1 MTECYRSMMW
11 FKKIVIVVMGSVA
24 IASCASAPDSPDPD
38 DAVDSAASS
47 DDAAETVPDELI
59 PIKAGHLV
67 ALDMAPLFVGV
78 ESGCFAD
85 NGLAV
90 ETVFFTNPGDNNA
103 ALAGGAIDFSTN
115 PFTLP
120 FFAASSG
127 VPIKTVSAAGGWG
140 VMQVIANN
148 EYELE
153 SVADLAAYVAD
164 NPDTTLRI
172 ATLRGDTLELILLDA
187 FEQEGVSVDAVEMV
201 YFDDLLAMVDAFRL
215 GEVDLLSHIKPY
227 TTQFV
232 ESGEATV
239 VTDNAEIWSP
249 TTPNTVVSVL
259 ESTLTERPEVVESYL
274 QGLQCAAEIINDT
287 PEDAIALL
295 EGGNY
300 YRVEDAVLLEA
311 FTSQPSPITFT
322 PDLDAVQGVVDE
334 MVSLDYIKADVPAA
348 EIFDIDIIQKLEQ

>member
-1 MTECYRSMMW
+1 MW
-11 FKKIVIVVMGSVA
+11 LRKAITLSLIGVA
-24 IASCASAPDSPDPD
+24 IASCNAAEQATNEVSVPD
-38 DAVDSAASS
+38 AEVDSQK
-47 DDAAETVPDELI
+47 LI

-78 ESGCFAD
+78 ESGCFEK

-127 VPIKTVSAAGGWG
+127 VPIKTISAAGGWG
-140 VMQVIANN
+140 VMQVIARS
-148 EYELE
+148 EYSIESIAEL
-153 SVADLAAYVAD
+153 ADYVSA
-164 NPDTTLRI
+164 NPDQKLRI

-187 FEQEGVSVDAVEMV
+187 FEQERLSVDDVEMI
-201 YFDDLLAMVDAFRL
+201 YFDDLLAMVDAFRV
-215 GEVDLLSHIKPY
+215 GEVDMLSHIKPY

-232 ESGEATV
+232 EAGEATV

-249 TTPNTVVSVL
+249 TAPNTVVSVL
-259 ESTLTERPEVVESYL
+259 NQTLTERPEVVEAYL
-274 QGLQCAAEIINDT
+274 KGLQCAAAILNET
-287 PEDAIALL
+287 PEEAIALL
-295 EGGNY
+295 KDGNY
-300 YRVEDAVLLEA
+300 YRVDDQVLLEA

-322 PDLDAVQGVVDE
+322 PDLEAVQGVVDE
-334 MVSLDYIKADVPAA
+334 MVSLGYIKADVPASN
-348 EIFDIDIIQKLEQ
+348 IFDISMIEKLEP

>member
-1 MTECYRSMMW
+1 MW
-11 FKKIVIVVMGSVA
+11 FKQAIALSLMGMA
-24 IASCASAPDSPDPD
+24 IASCGATEPAPD
-38 DAVDSAASS
+38 DAAST
-47 DDAAETVPDELI
+47 DTTQADPQALTPV
-59 PIKAGHLV
+59 KAGHLV

-78 ESGCFAD
+78 ESGCFEE

-140 VMQVIANN
+140 VMQVVAKSNYGI
-148 EYELE
+148 E
-153 SVADLAAYVAD
+153 SVADLADYIAA
-164 NPDTTLRI
+164 NPDSKLRI

-187 FEQEGVSVDAVEMV
+187 FEQEGLSVDDVEMV

-215 GEVDLLSHIKPY
+215 GEVDMLSHIKPY

-239 VTDNAEIWSP
+239 VTDNAEIWSS
-249 TTPNTVVSVL
+249 TAPNTVVSVL
-259 ESTLTERPEVVESYL
+259 EQTLTERPEVVEAYL
-274 QGLQCAAEIINDT
+274 RGLQCAAEVINET
-287 PEDAIALL
+287 PEEAIALL

-300 YRVEDAVLLEA
+300 YRVDDDVLLEA

-322 PDLDAVQGVVDE
+322 PDLDAIQEVVDE
-334 MVSLDYIKADVPAA
+334 MVDLGYIEADVPTRD
-348 EIFDIDIIQKLEQ
+348 IFDISMIEELES

>member
-1 MTECYRSMMW
+1 MIQQYRLMMW
-11 FKKIVIVVMGSVA
+11 LKKIVLVSMSGLA
-24 IASCASAPDSPDPD
+24 IASCTSAPDSSTSEEGSEDAPVSEAPETPTD
-38 DAVDSAASS
+38 D
-47 DDAAETVPDELI
+47 LI
-59 PIKAGHLV
+59 PVKAGHLV

-78 ESGCFAD
+78 ESGCFEE

-127 VPIKTVSAAGGWG
+127 VPIKTISAAGGWG
-140 VMQVIANN
+140 VMQVIAKSD
-148 EYELE
+148 YGIE

-164 NPDTTLRI
+164 NPEPKLRI

-187 FEQEGVSVDAVEMV
+187 FEQEGVSIDAVEMV

-232 ESGEATV
+232 ENGDATV

-259 ESTLTERPEVVESYL
+259 DKTLTERPDVVESYL
-274 QGLQCAAEIINDT
+274 KGLQCAAEIINET
-287 PEDAIALL
+287 PDDAIALL

-300 YRVEDAVLLEA
+300 YRVDSAVLLEA

-322 PDLDAVQGVVDE
+322 PDLEAVQGVVDD
-334 MVSLDYIKADVPAA
+334 MVDLEYIKADVPAD
-348 EIFDIDIIQKLEQ
+348 EIFDIEIIQGLEK